1 MQWLTQG
8 EWDCIFNNGPKLAVE
23 NPNGRY
29 KKISPIN
36 IYQPVGYCNWF
47 MRQMEDDQEKQTE
60 GLLHEKGEKEKSIE
74 DSKQNWKNYNY
85 NFSHASRYKFK

>member
-1 MQWLTQG
+1 MADIKKFHPLT
-8 EWDCIFNNGPKLAVE
+8 
-23 NPNGRY
+23 Y
-29 KKISPIN
+29 IN
-36 IYQPVGYCNWF
+36 QLVTVTGSW
-47 MRQMEDDQEKQTE
+47 DQEKQTE

>member
-1 MQWLTQG
+1 
-8 EWDCIFNNGPKLAVE
+8 
-23 NPNGRY
+23 
-29 KKISPIN
+29 
-36 IYQPVGYCNWF
+36 

>member
-1 MQWLTQG
+1 MNFVLKTDKNAVINTG
-8 EWDCIFNNGPKLAVE
+8 RVRLYIHNGPKLALE

-74 DSKQNWKNYNY
+74 DSKQN
-85 NFSHASRYKFK
+85 